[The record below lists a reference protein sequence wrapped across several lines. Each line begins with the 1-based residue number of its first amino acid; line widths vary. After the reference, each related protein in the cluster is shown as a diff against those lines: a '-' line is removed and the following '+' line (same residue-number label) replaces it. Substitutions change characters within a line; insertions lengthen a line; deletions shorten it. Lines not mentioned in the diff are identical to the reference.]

1 MFKDLPLSPQD
12 RRFILDLK
20 ESMAIAHR
28 GVDAMPRKAV
38 WMALGKSEGWY
49 SRLLNPEEM
58 DTAPSLLDLRR
69 YAAIT
74 GNAEPLRVLAKWW
87 GDGHAIVDQDP
98 HRMLS
103 TTIQADAAFATNL
116 SKALEDG
123 EITREE
129 SEGLIPLAEARLR
142 QAQENVDALKGME
155 RRP

>member
-1 MFKDLPLSPQD
+1 MCKDLPLSPQD
-12 RRFILDLK
+12 RRFVLDLK
-20 ESMAIAHR
+20 EALAVAHR

-58 DTAPSLLDLRR
+58 ETAPSLLDLRR

-98 HRMLS
+98 HRMLG
-103 TTIQADAAFATNL
+103 TTIRTDAAFAAGL
-116 SKALEDG
+116 SQALEDG
-123 EITREE
+123 ELTAAERDD
-129 SEGLIPLAEARLR
+129 LIPLAEARLH
-142 QAQENVDALKGME
+142 QAQRNVDALKG